1 MVDKAMLEVSV
12 ERLFSVDQAPFIA
25 EARSVGG

>member
-1 MVDKAMLEVSV
+1 MVDKLEVSV